1 MNPAEWLP
9 GMERFSLNGVAPLA
23 RIILILAGAAVVA
36 ALARRLI
43 TALRFRIVRL
53 VKLQQSINEIELEKR
68 AATISGALR
77 TVTAV
82 LIYALAA
89 GLALRQMGLDV
100 GPLIAGAGVAGIAIG
115 LGAQNLFR
123 DVISGFFMLIEDQI
137 RVNDVAIINGTSGVV
152 EELNLRTTVLRDG
165 EGVVHIFSNGAIT
178 SLANRTR
185 EYSYYMFTF
194 GLAFESDTDGAVE
207 AMKEVDVAM
216 RQEAAFAGTIQAP
229 LEIWGVDQFVDT
241 GVVIK
246 ARIRTAP
253 GRQWEVGREMNRR
266 IKRRFDEKGILLMA
280 RWARQPAHA
289 GWSKEELKE
298 AVREVLAES
307 GGRQGDGRG

>member
-1 MNPAEWLP
+1 MDPAKWLP
-9 GMERFSLNGVAPLA
+9 GMERFSLNGVAPVA
-23 RIILILAGAAVVA
+23 KIVLILSGAVVVA
-36 ALARRLI
+36 TLARRLI

-77 TVTAV
+77 TVVAV

-185 EYSYYMFTF
+185 EFSYYLFTF

-216 RQEAAFAGTIQAP
+216 RQEAAYAGTIQAP

-241 GVVIK
+241 GIVIK

-253 GRQWEVGREMNRR
+253 GKQWEVGREMNRR

-280 RWARQPAHA
+280 RWARQPAQG

-298 AVREVLAES
+298 AVREVLAE
-307 GGRQGDGRG
+307 GGGKPGDGRG